1 MTDPDIEF
9 ESAKST
15 FPSKEMLQ
23 DRLVAVYVNGKK
35 GTEKGENGPYEWYG
49 TTTVVLDDGPEGW
62 KDTVLD
68 KDGDPLEN
76 LVRSVQDGGPVAL
89 RNFRWSTGGMTS
101 RLANRK
107 VGGPAMVGR
116 INKRKSAKGA
126 ASWSISPATSEDL
139 ALAAEHGQF
148 CKAERLATM
157 ADDGE
162 AEPAF

>member
-1 MTDPDIEF
+1 MTDSDIEF

-35 GTEKGENGPYEWYG
+35 GTEKGENGPYDWYG
-49 TTTVVLDDGPEGW
+49 TTTVVLDDGPRGW
-62 KDTVLD
+62 QAEVLD

-76 LVRSVQDGGPVAL
+76 LVPSTEDGPVAL

-101 RLANRK
+101 RLAVRK

-116 INKRKSAKGA
+116 IDKKKSAKGA
-126 ASWSISPATSEDL
+126 ASWSIIPATAEDME
-139 ALAAEHGQF
+139 LAAKYQPF
-148 CKAERLATM
+148 CKAERLAIL
-157 ADDGE
+157 ADGE
-162 AEPAF
+162 AEPVF